1 MGARGEEG
9 RGREGNRKEKEK
21 DERRREERREREGK
35 GGKERREE
43 KNLIVRIFY
52 WKELPYILYTM
63 SVLNY
68 TVYFLWTS
76 LNIIRIMSYLS
87 LEGTENQITT
97 QVSYCDLLIRHLC

>member
-1 MGARGEEG
+1 MKEESRSQKNGGKRRG
-9 RGREGNRKEKEK
+9 
-21 DERRREERREREGK
+21 REGK

-68 TVYFLWTS
+68 TVYFF
-76 LNIIRIMSYLS
+76 
-87 LEGTENQITT
+87 
-97 QVSYCDLLIRHLC
+97 VD